1 MQQELHR
8 FDLAATLMAHFARRD
23 DVLICGGGYVRNV
36 ATSNAEQLAP
46 DLLVTFGVR
55 PDAIISRNGYVI
67 SEVGK
72 PPDWVIEVAS
82 RATGRRD
89 YTVKREAY
97 AAYGIGEYWRFDHTG
112 GRFHD
117 APLAGDQLIGGRYE
131 RIELIRE
138 PRGLIWGHSPTLG
151 LDICWDDGDLRL
163 RDPLTGE
170 FLPDAAESQL
180 RIDNAEARGLEDRIA
195 RETAESNLD
204 AALEDVARLRNE
216 ITRLRRLRRSD

>member
-1 MQQELHR
+1 MQQEHHR
-8 FDLAATLMAHFARRD
+8 FELAATLMAHFARRD
-23 DVLICGGGYVRNV
+23 DVLIGGGGYVRNV

-67 SEVGK
+67 GEVGK

-117 APLAGDQLIGGRYE
+117 ASLAGDQLIGGRYE
-131 RIELIRE
+131 PIELTRE
-138 PRGLIWGHSPTLG
+138 SRGLIWGHSPALG

-170 FLPDAAESQL
+170 YLPNAAESQL
-180 RIDNAEARGLEDRIA
+180 RIDEAEARADHAEA
-195 RETAESNLD
+195 RALQGQIERD
-204 AALEDVARLRNE
+204 AASDELARLKSE
-216 ITRLRRLRRSD
+216 IERLRGN